1 MMRIALTVL
10 ALAVATQASIFD
22 EWKSFKVS
30 HGKIYSEEE
39 DGKRFAIWEAN
50 RAMVE
55 EHNAGDHSYW
65 MALNVASDWTEEE
78 MNKWRFGYKMPEGED
93 KHERLDFQ
101 LDPNG
106 PSHLDYR
113 ESGQV
118 TPVKDQGQCGSCW
131 TFSATG
137 GLEGMWKK
145 NHGELISMSEQQLL
159 DCGRGS
165 CNGGLMNEAWDTARG
180 GIESESTYPYE
191 GRDGSCRFNS
201 NQQVAHCSGTQRV
214 THSESAMEAA
224 LAQVGYPVSI
234 ALAATNGF
242 SHYSGGVFSDHS
254 CKNQQVNHAVL
265 LVGYDKT
272 GSKPYWIVKNSWSAS
287 WGQGGYINMEMGVNI
302 CQITADPMYPL
313 P

>member
-1 MMRIALTVL
+1 M
-10 ALAVATQASIFD
+10 
-22 EWKSFKVS
+22 
-30 HGKIYSEEE
+30 G
-39 DGKRFAIWEAN
+39 
-50 RAMVE
+50 
-55 EHNAGDHSYW
+55 
-65 MALNVASDWTEEE
+65 
-78 MNKWRFGYKMPEGED
+78 
-93 KHERLDFQ
+93 
-101 LDPNG
+101 
-106 PSHLDYR
+106 
-113 ESGQV
+113 
-118 TPVKDQGQCGSCW
+118 QGQCGSCW

-145 NHGELISMSEQQLL
+145 YHGELISMSEQRLL

-165 CNGGLMNEAWDTARG
+165 CNGGLMNEA
-180 GIESESTYPYE
+180 
-191 GRDGSCRFNS
+191 RDGSCRFNS

-272 GSKPYWIVKNSWSAS
+272 GSKPYWIV
-287 WGQGGYINMEMGVNI
+287 
-302 CQITADPMYPL
+302 
-313 P
+313 